1 MLLRKLK
8 KHRSH
13 HQHQQQQQR
22 KATDVRPIFGNSKY
36 DTRDDNLIASQDVY
50 VFLF

>member
-13 HQHQQQQQR
+13 HQHQQQR
-22 KATDVRPIFGNSKY
+22 KATDVRPIIGNSKY